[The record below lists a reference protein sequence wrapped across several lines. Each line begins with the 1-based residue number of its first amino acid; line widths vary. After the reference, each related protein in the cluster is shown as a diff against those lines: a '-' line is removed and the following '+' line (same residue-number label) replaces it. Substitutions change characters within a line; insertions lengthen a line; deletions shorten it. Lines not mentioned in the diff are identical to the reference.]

1 MEPSDEE
8 LMARLAGGEEQ
19 TLALLM
25 RRWEAPLSRY
35 VRRRCYTCGPDTDD
49 ILQEAFLQ
57 VYRHV
62 HAFDPALRFS
72 SWIYR
77 IVHNAMVSRIRRHA
91 RTSGHEPLDEEALMV
106 PQGLSADAELSA
118 RQLDSQVREILDS
131 LSEVLR
137 ETFVLRFL
145 EEKSYEEIGDILHL
159 NANTVATR
167 IRRARTEFVEKA
179 RKRGLFLE
187 GGE

>member
-8 LMARLAGGEEQ
+8 LIRRLAGGENQ
-19 TLALLM
+19 ALALLM
-25 RRWEAPLSRY
+25 RRWEPALARY
-35 VRRRCYTCGPDTDD
+35 VQRRCYTCGPETDD

-77 IVHNAMVSRIRRHA
+77 IVHNAMVSKIRRHA
-91 RTSGHEPLDEEALMV
+91 RTSGHQPLEEEALMV
-106 PQGLSADAELSA
+106 PNGLTADAELS
-118 RQLDSQVREILDS
+118 RKQLDAQVREILDS
-131 LSEVLR
+131 LSDVLR
-137 ETFVLRFL
+137 EAFVLRFL

-179 RKRGLFLE
+179 RRQGITLE